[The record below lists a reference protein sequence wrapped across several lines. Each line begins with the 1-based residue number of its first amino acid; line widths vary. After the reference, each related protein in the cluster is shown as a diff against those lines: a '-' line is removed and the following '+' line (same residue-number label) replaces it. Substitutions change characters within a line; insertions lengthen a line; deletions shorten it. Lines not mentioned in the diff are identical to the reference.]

1 MGNECLYFLLGSESG
16 FLCQFP
22 LPERVE
28 YMRHGKPFLYL
39 AREKV
44 NSIGE
49 KEFCLGTPLLSPW

>member
-1 MGNECLYFLLGSESG
+1 MRELKGNECMYFLLGSESG

-39 AREKV
+39 ARERIK
-44 NSIGE
+44 
-49 KEFCLGTPLLSPW
+49 PLVKGKKR